1 MQSQLRG
8 IGGESGEEGRR
19 ARTLALS
26 WAMIFMRSASML
38 PSFFS
43 DSSTSSGRTTFDD
56 DPITFHLPS
65 PPNHQPLASP
75 RNSQTKGLQSPPG
88 RIRSNRCGARRRSE
102 GMPAATTGT
111 RVCFLSAGEKRGEK
125 VRTRDS
131 HVPPC
136 CTCTC

>member
-1 MQSQLRG
+1 MHSQLRG

-56 DPITFHLPS
+56 DPIASFTTNRLLPREIPRQRGFNS
-65 PPNHQPLASP
+65 PW
-75 RNSQTKGLQSPPG
+75 
-88 RIRSNRCGARRRSE
+88 
-102 GMPAATTGT
+102 
-111 RVCFLSAGEKRGEK
+111 V
-125 VRTRDS
+125 DS
-131 HVPPC
+131 L
-136 CTCTC
+136 